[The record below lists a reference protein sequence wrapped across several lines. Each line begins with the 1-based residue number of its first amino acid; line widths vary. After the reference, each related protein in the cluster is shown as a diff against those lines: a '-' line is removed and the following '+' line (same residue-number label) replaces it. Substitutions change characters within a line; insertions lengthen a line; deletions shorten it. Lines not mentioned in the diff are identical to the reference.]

1 MNSSRTD
8 SATWKRLADVHASPM
23 LRIFASSAPSTAS
36 SRSASSKIRNGAL
49 PPSSIDTFSTFFADA
64 SISLRP
70 TSVEPVNDSF
80 RSRGSSI
87 SGPVVVP
94 DDEVVRMF
102 TTPPGSPASS
112 RIWPARACDSGVCCA
127 GFTTL
132 VQPAAIA
139 GPSLR
144 VPIAIGKFQG
154 VIISVG
160 PTGCF
165 ITSTRLVP
173 LANCL

>member
-8 SATWKRLADVHASPM
+8 SATWKRFADVQASPM

-36 SRSASSKIRNGAL
+36 SRSASSKIRNGAF

-64 SISLRP
+64 SISERP
-70 TSVEPVNDSF
+70 TSVDPVNDSF
-80 RSRGSSI
+80 RRRPSSI
-87 SGPVVVP
+87 SGPVVLP
-94 DDEVVRMF
+94 DDDVVKMF

-112 RIWPARACDSGVCCA
+112 RICASASIDSGVCCA

-144 VPIAIGKFQG
+144 VPIAMGKFQG
-154 VIISVG
+154 VIMSVA

-165 ITSTRLVP
+165 ITITRLVP
-173 LANCL
+173 FANCL